1 LYKLPHRFLAGREE
15 AIQFQQGETAKVTN
29 RERTESLFLETGFK
43 RLEQRLG
50 YAFHNPELIVQ
61 AFCHASYV
69 NEQVDGG
76 LKDNE
81 RLEFLGDAVLDLA
94 VSHLLMRYFEDARE
108 GDLSK
113 FRAML
118 VDEAGLYEVARNLG
132 LGDYLLLGKGEEQ
145 TLGREKPSILA
156 DAAEALI
163 GAIYLDGGFDQAMET
178 IETLFSPL
186 LERVANQELVH
197 DFKSLLQ
204 EYTQQTFKTLPRY
217 RLVQETGPAHDRSF
231 QVSLSL
237 LGRPLTEGE
246 GRSKK
251 EAEQHAA
258 REAFFLLKEKGLA
271 G

>member
-1 LYKLPHRFLAGREE
+1 M
-15 AIQFQQGETAKVTN
+15 N

-43 RLEQRLG
+43 RLEEGLG
-50 YAFHNPELIVQ
+50 YAFHNPELMVR

-69 NEQVDGG
+69 NERVNGD
-76 LKDNE
+76 LEDNE

-118 VDEAGLYEVARNLG
+118 VDEAGLYEVAQRLG

-145 TLGREKPSILA
+145 SLGREKPSILA
-156 DAAEALI
+156 DTTEALL
-163 GAIYLDGGFDQAMET
+163 GAIYLDGGFDRAMEM
-178 IETLFSPL
+178 IEDLFFPL
-186 LERVANQELVH
+186 LERVASRERVH

-204 EYTQQTFKTLPRY
+204 EYTQQTCKTLPRY
-217 RLVQETGPAHDRSF
+217 RLIRETGPAHDRSF
-231 QVSLSL
+231 HVGLSL
-237 LGRPLTEGE
+237 MGKPLTEGE

-251 EAEQHAA
+251 EAEQNAA
-258 REAFFLLKEKGLA
+258 REAFFLLKERGLPR
-271 G
+271 